1 MRIKKELL
9 EELDAMG
16 IRVRCYACSDEEM
29 RNKIFKERY
38 LNYLPQFADQIYP
51 NMKEEDFND
60 DQKSKAREKADK
72 WTDDEM
78 NQTDGWWGIW
88 YNSTEF
94 YITYVNDRMIKRT
107 CGKNEEITKERV
119 MKLIERDKK
128 AYQGAYGEFTDKM
141 RKLLKADGKLS
152 SFNIYPTTY
161 GIGVWVFYNW
171 NLKDDL
177 AYIDKKLK
185 SLGIEYYNEYSEA
198 RWVFRYKISKKQANL
213 SKIA

>member
-1 MRIKKELL
+1 MRIEKEVLN
-9 EELDAMG
+9 ELDAMG
-16 IRVRCYACSDEEM
+16 IRVRCYVCSDEEM
-29 RNKIFKERY
+29 KDKIFNE
-38 LNYLPQFADQIYP
+38 NYHSHLSGYFYADEGGED
-51 NMKEEDFND
+51 NCTEE
-60 DQKSKAREKADK
+60 QKAKARKEAQEFVD
-72 WTDDEM
+72 WRM
-78 NQTDGWWGIW
+78 NRTMSWGGMW
-88 YNSTEF
+88 YDSTEF
-94 YITYVNDRMIKRT
+94 YITYGEDRMIKRT
-107 CGKNEEITKERV
+107 CGKGELITKDRV
-119 MKLIERDKK
+119 LQLIERDKK
-128 AYQGAYGEFTDKM
+128 AYQGAYGDFTDKM

>member
-1 MRIKKELL
+1 MRIEKEVLN
-9 EELDAMG
+9 ELDAIG
-16 IRVRCYACSDEEM
+16 IRVRCYACSDEEK
-29 RNKIFKERY
+29 RDKLFNQYYRECLFGYFHAEDGNED
-38 LNYLPQFADQIYP
+38 NYT
-51 NMKEEDFND
+51 EE
-60 DQKSKAREKADK
+60 QKAKAREESQGYV
-72 WTDDEM
+72 DDEIY
-78 NQTDGWWGIW
+78 DCYGWVGMW
-88 YNSTEF
+88 YDSTEF
-94 YITYVNDRMIKRT
+94 YITYVEDRMIKRT
-107 CGKNEEITKERV
+107 CGKSEVITKDRV
-119 MKLIERDKK
+119 LQLIERDKK
-128 AYQGAYGEFTDKM
+128 SYQGAYGEFTDKM

-213 SKIA
+213 AKIV

>member
-1 MRIKKELL
+1 MRIEKEVLN
-9 EELDAMG
+9 ELDAMG
-16 IRVRCYACSDEEM
+16 IRIRCYVCSDEEM
-29 RNKIFKERY
+29 RDKIFKQWYHSCLFVGIIGPDTTEDDY
-38 LNYLPQFADQIYP
+38 SAEQKAKAQEKANEFAD
-51 NMKEEDFND
+51 
-60 DQKSKAREKADK
+60 S
-72 WTDDEM
+72 EM
-78 NQTDGWWGIW
+78 NATDSWWSIW
-88 YNSTEF
+88 YQSTEF
-94 YITYVNDRMIKRT
+94 YITYGEDRMIKRT
-107 CGKNEEITKERV
+107 CGKGELITKDRV
-119 MKLIERDKK
+119 LQLIERDKK

-213 SKIA
+213 AKIA